1 MAQARYSG
9 PATLSLATNLS
20 LETNSRLALNSA
32 LSIFEGSNKWEPSN
46 ELPVRQGHLLT
57 AKSFASVLRL
67 DSVQWTPQKCKA
79 VHNAHEYLSQ
89 LFWMHPANEL
99 TD

>member
-57 AKSFASVLRL
+57 AKSSASVLRL
-67 DSVQWTPQKCKA
+67 DTTEMQSSAQS
-79 VHNAHEYLSQ
+79 HEYLSQ
-89 LFWMHPANEL
+89 SFWMHPANEL